1 MRRDH
6 YDIVFRRAINTL
18 SQDAI
23 EAWAIDLLAMGPLAQ
38 WAEQEE
44 IDKALQGMRVQTD
57 AGKAVYALI
66 MARDDRKNVLDAAMA
81 LYGRRE
87 PHAVLEVLYARSLA
101 EAQRA
106 LLSGTP
112 SDTFMTLYDLDR
124 RTAVSLLSER
134 FIGSPRY
141 IGLLDDM
148 EYEDPDPLL
157 ISAMLQSFENTDA
170 YDALMLELETAIS
183 KATA

>member
-1 MRRDH
+1 
-6 YDIVFRRAINTL
+6 
-18 SQDAI
+18 
-23 EAWAIDLLAMGPLAQ
+23 
-38 WAEQEE
+38 
-44 IDKALQGMRVQTD
+44 
-57 AGKAVYALI
+57 
-66 MARDDRKNVLDAAMA
+66 
-81 LYGRRE
+81 
-87 PHAVLEVLYARSLA
+87 
-101 EAQRA
+101 
-106 LLSGTP
+106 
-112 SDTFMTLYDLDR
+112 MTLYDLDR